1 MLNLREIIASQSSQI
16 AAMKAQ
22 VGELQQVRYQANDLF
37 DKNELYETYQRLI
50 EERDD
55 LIKQLVAKL

>member
-1 MLNLREIIASQSSQI
+1 MSEISAGRFR
-16 AAMKAQ
+16 A
-22 VGELQQVRYQANDLF
+22 EDLF
-37 DKNELYETYQRLI
+37 EKNELYMTYQKLI